1 MKANG
6 LDRSKVVLAVSGDER
21 LGARLLEGVAQP
33 GIDVLFARSAAEGL
47 RIAEERVPDLAVVD
61 ALLPDVSGL
70 GLCRLLREHP
80 QLRSTPILMLSSYR
94 TEIDRVL
101 AFEAEVDDYLPSDLS
116 VRELSTRVRAILRR
130 AQGGAKEPLSPVT
143 GEVPAG
149 PVGHLDELGPGV
161 DQLTPRE
168 RDVVVTLLRAD
179 GSVLSRTRILSEV
192 WGSDALGARVVD
204 AHVKNIRRKLG
215 ETGRRLE
222 TVRGIGYRLRE
233 R

>member
-1 MKANG
+1 M
-6 LDRSKVVLAVSGDER
+6 LAVSGDER

-47 RIAEERVPDLAVVD
+47 RIAEERSPDLAVVD

-80 QLRSTPILMLSSYR
+80 QLRSTPILMLSAYR

-116 VRELSTRVRAILRR
+116 VRELATRVRAILRR
-130 AQGGAKEPLSPVT
+130 APGSAAELPSRVT
-143 GEVPAG
+143 GEESAK
-149 PVGHLDELGPGV
+149 PVGHLGELGPGV
-161 DQLTPRE
+161 DLLTPRE
-168 RDVVVTLLRAD
+168 RDVVVTLVRAN
-179 GSVLSRTRILSEV
+179 GSVLSRERILTEV
-192 WGSDALGARVVD
+192 WGSDSLGARVVD

-215 ETGRRLE
+215 ETGRLLE
-222 TVRGIGYRLRE
+222 TVRGIGYRFRE